1 MVVVGC
7 LEVLVVV
14 DGCFVVGAVDGFVVD
29 VVVGAA
35 VGLEVVVGVV
45 VGLVVVGAVVGL
57 FVVVFVVGLLEE
69 GPADALV
76 FLSILSDIGDSLS
89 FFLI

>member
-57 FVVVFVVGLLEE
+57 LEE

>member
-45 VGLVVVGAVVGL
+45 VGFVVVVGA
-57 FVVVFVVGLLEE
+57 VVGLLEE

>member
-29 VVVGAA
+29 VGVGAA

-45 VGLVVVGAVVGL
+45 VGLVVVGA
-57 FVVVFVVGLLEE
+57 VVGLLEE